1 MDKGKLLALSVVAVL
16 FAVLAFSSPQAFLS
30 SYNVG
35 TLLDYA
41 ATYFIAAIGLTFV
54 IMIGSIDLSIGGML
68 SLFTVVFVLTL
79 NSLGFWAYL
88 ITIGLG
94 FLLGMANGLIFTKL
108 KIPSFIGT
116 FGASGVFASLALI
129 VSGGRPIGLHP
140 QALSLLKPLTFE
152 LGPIKGSH
160 LLAFLLFGIFFLIQN
175 STPFGK
181 YVAAVG
187 NSERATWLSGVRVDR
202 TKIFCFAL
210 SGLSAALA
218 SIVLVSRM
226 LSGDPTIGTPYQL
239 QVIAA
244 VVVGGTALTGGVG
257 GIFNTLLGTLII
269 TLVGNGLYVV
279 GIDVYYQMIITGII
293 TMVAVILTLDRTKI
307 KVVK

>member
-30 SYNVG
+30 RYNIG

-54 IMIGSIDLSIGGML
+54 IMIGSIDLSVGGML
-68 SLFTVVFVLTL
+68 SLFTVVFVLAL
-79 NSLGFWAYL
+79 NYFGFWAYF

-94 FLLGMANGLIFTKL
+94 FLLGMANGLVFTKL

-116 FGASGVFASLALI
+116 FGTSGVFASLALI
-129 VSGGRPIGLHP
+129 VSGGRPIGLRP
-140 QALSLLKPLTFE
+140 QALSLLNPLTFE

-160 LLAFLLFGIFFLIQN
+160 LLAFVLFGIFFLIQN

-181 YVAAVG
+181 YVAAIG
-187 NSERATWLSGVRVDR
+187 HSERATLLSGIKVDR

-244 VVVGGTALTGGVG
+244 VVVGGYCFDWWSRGC
-257 GIFNTLLGTLII
+257 I
-269 TLVGNGLYVV
+269 
-279 GIDVYYQMIITGII
+279 
-293 TMVAVILTLDRTKI
+293 
-307 KVVK
+307 

>member
-1 MDKGKLLALSVVAVL
+1 MKVDKGKLLALSVVVVVL
-16 FAVLAFSSPQAFLS
+16 VFSSPQAFLS

-129 VSGGRPIGLHP
+129 ISGGRPIGLHP
-140 QALSLLKPLTFE
+140 QALSFLNPLTFE

-160 LLAFLLFGIFFLIQN
+160 LLAFVLFGIFFVIQN

-181 YVAAVG
+181 YVAAIG
-187 NSERATWLSGVRVDR
+187 NSERATWLSGIKVDR

>member
-30 SYNVG
+30 TYNIG

-79 NSLGFWAYL
+79 NSLGFWAYF

-129 VSGGRPIGLHP
+129 ISGGRPIGLRP
-140 QALSLLKPLTFE
+140 QVLYLLNPLTFE

-160 LLAFLLFGIFFLIQN
+160 LLAFVLFGIFFLIQN

-181 YVAAVG
+181 YVTAIG
-187 NSERATWLSGVRVDR
+187 NSERATWLSGIKVDR

-257 GIFNTLLGTLII
+257 GMFNTLLGTLII